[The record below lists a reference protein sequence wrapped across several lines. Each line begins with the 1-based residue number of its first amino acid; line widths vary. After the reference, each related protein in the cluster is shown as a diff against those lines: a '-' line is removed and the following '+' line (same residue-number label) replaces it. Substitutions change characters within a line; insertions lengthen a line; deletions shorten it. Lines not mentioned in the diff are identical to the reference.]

1 MAADQG
7 CLAIILGGGTRK
19 EWPQVAPYGGAKGR
33 LPTNPYAIAMP
44 GGDRGP
50 VVLDFATA
58 AGAGGKVYAAHYAGR
73 RIAEGLIIDR
83 DGNPTAD
90 PQDYYDGGAL
100 LPMAGPKGYGMAL
113 IAELVGGAMLGEAI
127 LGLNWLCVFI
137 DLAGFAAPEA
147 YRAAAEACLNDV
159 RTCPPA
165 TGFEAVEVPGERERR
180 LETENMELGI
190 PLPPA
195 TLAVLRETGA
205 ALGIDTKPLG
215 P

>member
-1 MAADQG
+1 M
-7 CLAIILGGGTRK
+7 
-19 EWPQVAPYGGAKGR
+19 
-33 LPTNPYAIAMP
+33 
-44 GGDRGP
+44 
-50 VVLDFATA
+50 VLDFATA

-73 RIAEGLIIDR
+73 SVPEGLIIDR
-83 DGNPTAD
+83 DGNPTTD

-127 LGLNWLCVFI
+127 VGLNWLCIFI
-137 DLAGFAAPEA
+137 DTKGFAAPNA
-147 YRAAAEACLNDV
+147 YRLAAEACLNDL

-165 TGFEAVEVPGERERR
+165 SGVDEVEVPGERERR
-180 LETENMELGI
+180 LESENLSLGI

-195 TLAVLRETGA
+195 TLAVLRETA
-205 ALGIDTKPLG
+205 ATHGIDTKLLG